1 MRRVSMLAL
10 TLAALAATALLSA
23 TAVEVRAPAA
33 GPKVFELRTY
43 HTHPGRLEALHARF
57 RDHTCRLFKK
67 HGMELVGFWTPQA
80 DQKGK
85 GETLVYLLA
94 FPSREAAAA
103 SWQAF
108 HDDPEWKAA
117 KDASEKDGP
126 IVKVVESVFLDPT
139 GYSPIQ

>member
-1 MRRVSMLAL
+1 VRYHLILVFSVSAM
-10 TLAALAATALLSA
+10 ALAAMLNA
-23 TAVEVRAPAA
+23 TASTPKPAP
-33 GPKVFELRTY
+33 GTKVFELRTY
-43 HTHPGRLEALHARF
+43 HTHPGRLDALHARF
-57 RDHTCRLFKK
+57 RDHTCGLFKK

-108 HDDPEWKAA
+108 RDDPEWTAA

-139 GYSPIQ
+139 DYSAIR